1 MKTNIYAVQTD
12 YKLII
17 PDFFMLL
24 FLFILTFK
32 MFNTMFWINFF
43 QTEFMIIT
51 NNAKSWQ
58 TLNDDETFDE

>member
-1 MKTNIYAVQTD
+1 
-12 YKLII
+12 
-17 PDFFMLL
+17 
-24 FLFILTFK
+24 
-32 MFNTMFWINFF
+32 MFWINFF